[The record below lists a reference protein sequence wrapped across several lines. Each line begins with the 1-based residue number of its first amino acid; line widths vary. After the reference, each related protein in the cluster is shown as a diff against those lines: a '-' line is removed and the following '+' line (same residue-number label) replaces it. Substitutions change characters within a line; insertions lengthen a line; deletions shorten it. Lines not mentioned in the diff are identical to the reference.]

1 MAARTQNEKDSEPQK
16 QSRPQGG
23 RPNRSP
29 VKRVRFG
36 EEEPDDGAAP
46 TGLLADGAGAPITCV
61 RPWRK
66 PWRRANS
73 LRPSNEIPKGAGGLW
88 PPEPKTKK
96 TQSPESKAA
105 LRAANQTGAQ
115 RSGAGLGRRNRMT
128 ELPPPAF
135 WPAAQVRR
143 TSVFASGE
151 NLGAG
156 RIYFARAMK
165 YRRV

>member
-1 MAARTQNEKDSEPQK
+1 
-16 QSRPQGG
+16 
-23 RPNRSP
+23 
-29 VKRVRFG
+29 
-36 EEEPDDGAAP
+36 
-46 TGLLADGAGAPITCV
+46 
-61 RPWRK
+61 
-66 PWRRANS
+66 
-73 LRPSNEIPKGAGGLW
+73 
-88 PPEPKTKK
+88 
-96 TQSPESKAA
+96 
-105 LRAANQTGAQ
+105 
-115 RSGAGLGRRNRMT
+115 MT